1 MLEMMLSGGGDPNL
15 VSWSGPGNKKLIAG
29 NKEAGYFGTVT
40 PGELFSMGEISAMV
54 TSATKLTYALSLWH
68 KFILNNS
75 TVFYIPSSYVL
86 GRVTWKDLYNSGLI
100 YGKKGYGRSPLPS
113 GMKEVEQFNLQVK
126 PEFTKGKMTYWPLV
140 VRTPYGTDTDP
151 YADMSILSAELALFD
166 KVVHGPWANNGVAS
180 SFSLMLERSSNA
192 TVAYRRNLSTLNAPM
207 GGYGMEV
214 IGSEGMGSSAPANY
228 AWTPVVELVRDP
240 NIVLGPYAVTTAAE
254 GVLINTPVPSFG
266 PVGVPVKN
274 VTNVAITTGKSIK
287 PPGVVVENAEPIIVG
302 QAVGAAQTLVVS
314 ITTDQLIKAVGN
326 ITADSTAQAKP
337 YLSASNAPV
346 VLTANTPD
354 LDPRI
359 SLSFE
364 KTGLISPVFNI
375 KIDTTQQ
382 SIPLIAITTV
392 TD

>member
-29 NKEAGYFGTVT
+29 NKEAGYFGTVA
-40 PGELFSMGEISAMV
+40 PGELFSMGELNAMV
-54 TSATKLTYALSLWH
+54 TSATKSTYALSLWH

-86 GRVTWKDLYNSGLI
+86 GKVTWKDLYNSGLI

-113 GMKEVEQFNLQVK
+113 GMTGVEQFNLQVK
-126 PEFTKGKMTYWPLV
+126 PEFTKGKMKYWPLV
-140 VRTPYGTDTDP
+140 VRAPYGTDTDP
-151 YADMSILSAELALFD
+151 YVDMSILSAELALFD
-166 KVVHGPWANNGVAS
+166 KVVRGPWATNGIVS
-180 SFSLMLERSSNA
+180 SLSLMLERNGAA
-192 TVAYRRNLSTLNAPM
+192 TGAYRRNLNSLNVPT
-207 GGYGMEV
+207 GSYTTET
-214 IGSEGMGSSAPANY
+214 IGSENMASASASSY

-240 NIVLGPYAVTTAAE
+240 NIALGPYAVTAAAE
-254 GVLINTPVPSFG
+254 GALINTPVPSFG

-274 VTNVAITTGKSIK
+274 VTNVAITAGKSIK
-287 PPGVVVENAEPIIVG
+287 PPGVVVEGAEPIIIG
-302 QAVGAAQTLVVS
+302 QALGASQTLVVS

-326 ITADSTAQAKP
+326 ITVDSTAQAKP
-337 YLSASNAPV
+337 YLSVSNAPV

-354 LDPRI
+354 LDARI

-364 KTGLISPVFNI
+364 QTGLISPVTNI
-375 KIDTTQQ
+375 KIDATQQ
-382 SIPLIAITTV
+382 RIPLITITTV